1 MKSFTAEETLEYLIE
16 LFVYYLEELKEA
28 NEYNKNP
35 FIHGEKTAYV
45 ECLEIIQRWDKAS
58 TKGLGFDIEKRF
70 PI

>member
-1 MKSFTAEETLEYLIE
+1 MKKFTAEEILEYIIS

-28 NEYNKNP
+28 DGYNKDS

-45 ECLEIIQRWDKAS
+45 ECLEIIQKWSKSAIY
-58 TKGLGFDIEKRF
+58 GLNFDIEERF